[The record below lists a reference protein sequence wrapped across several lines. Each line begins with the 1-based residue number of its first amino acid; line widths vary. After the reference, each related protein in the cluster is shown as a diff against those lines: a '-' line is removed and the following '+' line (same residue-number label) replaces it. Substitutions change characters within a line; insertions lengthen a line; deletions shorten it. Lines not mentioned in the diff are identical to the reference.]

1 MTWAR
6 IQSGVVREI
15 RDDIGDDPAVFFH
28 PATYDLFVEVSDKP
42 EVEVG
47 WTYDP
52 ESGEFNEPEPVPP
65 GPDPGGV
72 TQDMIDFVQGQMDA
86 MGLSEDDV

>member
-6 IQSGVVREI
+6 IQNSIVREI
-15 RDDIGDDPAVFFH
+15 RDDIGDAPAAFFH
-28 PATYDLFVEVSDKP
+28 PSPYDLCVEVTDRP

-65 GPDPGGV
+65 GPEP
-72 TQDMIDFVQGQMDA
+72 TYTSEEIDETVA
-86 MGLSEDDV
+86 YVKGLRRGLGDD